1 MAGVGDLICQVD
13 NLGFKER
20 MASGAGERVESLP
33 HLMGEIE
40 TVEFRIFNFQLF
52 DDAEALAASTEAAAI
67 LHELVESLF
76 HRTTE
81 RGMPEVAGEGDG
93 FSQVLIERKRTAEG
107 AGQGGDFNRVSKT
120 GADMIPG
127 AVEGDLGFVFEA
139 TEGGTVNDAFAVP
152 LEFRAE
158 IVGFLRVF
166 PTQALPTF

>member
-1 MAGVGDLICQVD
+1 
-13 NLGFKER
+13 

-40 TVEFRIFNFQLF
+40 TVEFWIFNFQLF

-93 FSQVLIERKRTAEG
+93 FSQVLIECEGTAE
-107 AGQGGDFNRVSKT
+107 
-120 GADMIPG
+120 
-127 AVEGDLGFVFEA
+127 
-139 TEGGTVNDAFAVP
+139 
-152 LEFRAE
+152 
-158 IVGFLRVF
+158 
-166 PTQALPTF
+166 

>member
-1 MAGVGDLICQVD
+1 MGDLIRQID
-13 NLGFKER
+13 NLGFEER
-20 MASGAGERVESLP
+20 MTSGAGERVKSLP

-40 TVEFRIFNFQLF
+40 AVEFGIFDFQLF
-52 DDAEALAASTEAAAI
+52 DYAEALPASTEAAAI

-81 RGMPEVAGEGDG
+81 RGMPEVTGEGDG
-93 FSQVLIERKRTAEG
+93 FSQVFIECQGTAEG
-107 AGQGGDFNRVSKT
+107 AGQGGDFDRVGEA

-127 AVEGDLGFVFEA
+127 AVEGNLSFIFKA
-139 TEGGTVNDAFAVP
+139 TEGGAVNDPLAVP

-158 IVGFLRVF
+158 VVGFLRVF

>member
-1 MAGVGDLICQVD
+1 
-13 NLGFKER
+13 
-20 MASGAGERVESLP
+20 MASGAWDRVESLP
-33 HLMGEIE
+33 HLMSEIE
-40 TVEFRIFNFQLF
+40 AVEFRIFDFQLF
-52 DDAEALAASTEAAAI
+52 DDAEALAASAEAAGI

-93 FSQVLIERKRTAEG
+93 FSQVLIERKGTAEG
-107 AGQGGDFNRVSKT
+107 AGEGGDFNRVSKA

-158 IVGFLRVF
+158 VVGFLRVF